1 MIFVTVGTH
10 EQPFN
15 RLIENI
21 DRLVENGEI
30 KEEVIVQSGYSTYEA
45 KHCKCSQIIP
55 YREMEKNIKDA
66 RIVITHGGPAS
77 FIMPLQVG
85 KIPVVV
91 PRQKTFNEHVNNHQL
106 EFCNQVAERQNN
118 IIVVEDI
125 ENLAEVLKNYEDLC
139 KNLNR
144 SSISN
149 NAKFNEEFE
158 KIVDELMFD

>member
-1 MIFVTVGTH
+1 
-10 EQPFN
+10 
-15 RLIENI
+15 
-21 DRLVENGEI
+21 
-30 KEEVIVQSGYSTYEA
+30 
-45 KHCKCSQIIP
+45 
-55 YREMEKNIKDA
+55 MEKNIKDA